1 MKAPL
6 LRLLIAAA
14 CMTVSSAVLK
24 ASEAAKASQEERV
37 KARLAERAKAKSASE
52 AKQESAKDE
61 MPDSTPTP
69 ATKGPDATDAEVV
82 TLPEMEVRQTRIHSL
97 DIQIRKLNREIA
109 REQKKVK
116 PTDADAAL
124 NNAKA
129 SRIMSVFGGKSADQ
143 RSAMAAE
150 RVYLMEQEREL
161 LELMK
166 LPMTAAKVTELEQQA
181 DALRTVRRN
190 LDIELR

>member
-1 MKAPL
+1 MKAPF

-14 CMTVSSAVLK
+14 CMTVSSAGLK
-24 ASEAAKASQEERV
+24 AGEEAKASQEERV
-37 KARLAERAKAKSASE
+37 KARLAERAKAKAASE

-61 MPDSTPTP
+61 TPDSTP
-69 ATKGPDATDAEVV
+69 ATKAPDAADAEVV
-82 TLPEMEVRQTRIHSL
+82 TLPEMEVRQTRIHAL

-166 LPMTAAKVTELEQQA
+166 LPMTAAKVSELEQQA